1 MSSITAVL
9 KNVSTIVSKGQR
21 SQSTKAVSVKTLQQ
35 LFTADSRE
43 HYVSDFTNN
52 ITTDNTIYKNHK
64 NL

>member
-21 SQSTKAVSVKTLQQ
+21 SQSTKAVKTLQQ